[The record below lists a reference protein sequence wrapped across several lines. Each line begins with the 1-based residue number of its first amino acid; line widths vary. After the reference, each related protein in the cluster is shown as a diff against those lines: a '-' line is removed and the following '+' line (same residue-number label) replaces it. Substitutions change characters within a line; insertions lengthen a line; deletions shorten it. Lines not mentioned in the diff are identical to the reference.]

1 MQEITAIFMIISTP
15 RLRLRC
21 WSRAHW
27 PVFAAMHADPEV
39 MHDHRGPISR
49 DEGDAEF
56 ARRKA
61 P

>member
-1 MQEITAIFMIISTP
+1 
-15 RLRLRC
+15 
-21 WSRAHW
+21 
-27 PVFAAMHADPEV
+27 MHADPEV